1 MCFCIIT
8 VLNLNTFDTIQMTAD
23 HEKYMTQALTFA
35 RHALDRD
42 EFPVGCIMVYD
53 GQIIAQGKRKGTR
66 QSVPSEIDHAE
77 MLALRQLENTS
88 AAIDRKKVTLYTTL
102 EPCLMCF
109 GALLISGIGTIVFA
123 YEDAMGGGTACD
135 RSRLPILYKNNGVQ
149 IIPNV
154 CRQESLT
161 LFKDFFS
168 RAHINYWQD
177 SFLAQYTLAQSG

>member
-1 MCFCIIT
+1 
-8 VLNLNTFDTIQMTAD
+8 MTAE
-23 HEKYMTQALTFA
+23 HEKYMHQALKLA
-35 RHALDRD
+35 RHALDRG
-42 EFPVGCIMVYD
+42 EFPVGCIVVYD
-53 GQIIAQGKRKGTR
+53 GQIIAQGERKGTR
-66 QSVPSEIDHAE
+66 RQVPSELDHAE
-77 MLALRQLENTS
+77 MLALRRLENINVP
-88 AAIDRKKVTLYTTL
+88 IDRKKVTLYATL

-109 GALLISGIGTIVFA
+109 GALLISGIGTLVFA

-135 RSRLPILYKNNGVQ
+135 RSLLPVLYKNNGVR

-177 SFLAQYTLAQSG
+177 SFLAEYTLAQSG